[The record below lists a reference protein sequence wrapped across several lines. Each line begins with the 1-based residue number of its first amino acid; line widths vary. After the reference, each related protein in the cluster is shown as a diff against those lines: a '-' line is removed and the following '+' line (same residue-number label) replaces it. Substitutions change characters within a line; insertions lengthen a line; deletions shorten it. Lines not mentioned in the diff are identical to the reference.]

1 MNLEVKPLNPAITD
15 STNLKRLFALILM
28 ALVSSVAG
36 CGEPPVEFVHTAN
49 ARQIID
55 NEKWIVINYWAL
67 WCAPCRTEIPEL
79 NELAAEHGDRLVVY
93 GVNFDQPG
101 PDKMAAAVEQMGI
114 AFPVFQNDP
123 YQMLGYEQPQV
134 LPTTIMMAPGNGA
147 YKVLIGP
154 QTVESL
160 LDEIQ
165 EK

>member
-1 MNLEVKPLNPAITD
+1 MCI
-15 STNLKRLFALILM
+15 R
-28 ALVSSVAG
+28 
-36 CGEPPVEFVHTAN
+36 
-49 ARQIID
+49 
-55 NEKWIVINYWAL
+55 
-67 WCAPCRTEIPEL
+67 
-79 NELAAEHGDRLVVY
+79 DR
-93 GVNFDQPG
+93 
-101 PDKMAAAVEQMGI
+101 I